1 MGARRALAVIVRAGV
16 VMKVVVMGMAMIVF
30 MVMVVMM
37 PIAFDAH
44 FAFAAT
50 AHVTHVVPPDA
61 LERRGRYSTSS
72 SLTRNSSPPVTC
84 N

>member
-1 MGARRALAVIVRAGV
+1 MGARRTLAVIVRAGV
-16 VMKVVVMGMAMIVF
+16 VMMMVVVMGMAMIVF

-61 LERRGRYSTSS
+61 LEPRGR
-72 SLTRNSSPPVTC
+72 
-84 N
+84 